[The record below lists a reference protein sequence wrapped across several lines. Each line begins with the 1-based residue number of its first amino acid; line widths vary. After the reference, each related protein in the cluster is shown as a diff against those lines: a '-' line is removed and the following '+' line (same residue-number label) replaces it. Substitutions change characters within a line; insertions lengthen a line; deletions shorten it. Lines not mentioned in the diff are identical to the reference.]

1 MAYRLDNNYNS
12 KSIAN
17 EIHNRQKK
25 INAMLESLSIALYKQ
40 KLRGLQWNNNLYSS
54 HSKYMFKVFNA
65 IRNLHK

>member
-40 KLRGLQWNNNLYSS
+40 KLRGLQ
-54 HSKYMFKVFNA
+54 
-65 IRNLHK
+65 